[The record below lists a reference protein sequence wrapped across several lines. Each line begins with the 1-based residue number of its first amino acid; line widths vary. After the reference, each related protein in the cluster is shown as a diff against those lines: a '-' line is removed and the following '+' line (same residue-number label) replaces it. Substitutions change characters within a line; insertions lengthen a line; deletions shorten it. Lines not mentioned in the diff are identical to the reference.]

1 MGYEFINIRI
11 IVEYLGNDVAA
22 KLHQIHTVTGCN
34 TTYMFFLTYSFLHVA
49 GKIKVIKKCLNEKE
63 KLRRLNTIG
72 VSCKVSNTAVK
83 DVKVL
88 KSLLKLFPTLE
99 KKKKVL
105 LK

>member
-1 MGYEFINIRI
+1 MTLQQSFTKFIQLQGVIQ
-11 IVEYLGNDVAA
+11 L
-22 KLHQIHTVTGCN
+22 TC
-34 TTYMFFLTYSFLHVA
+34 FFLTYSFLHVV

-63 KLRRLNTIG
+63 KLRLLNTIG

-83 DVKVL
+83 DAKVS
-88 KSLLKLFPTLE
+88 KSLFKLFATLE